1 MELFKTFLFSFSSL
15 EHKEVQRFCF
25 KRVVTRYLEDLF
37 SLDTFLLIHYYNHLP
52 MDQHTQDWCITH
64 LPLDRLFSVVTFTSL
79 SIFKVII
86 KSSYKNL
93 FRIQGKSHTDL
104 TSMKTLLIIFPYYSL
119 ILYTVG
125 SVERYLFCK
134 MHFIVAVLFISF
146 KGQVCRL
153 VYFWKTLIKGN
164 CGAFQTSSEEERLFS
179 ITCILFI
186 IFKFTFYNKKKARR
200 KKVGTSDLLQEDW
213 TIITPQIVHISVR
226 DAWFPIIDFCWWSN
240 TSHTG
245 THYLYL

>member
-146 KGQVCRL
+146 KGQDCRL

-164 CGAFQTSSEEERLFS
+164 SVGLFK
-179 ITCILFI
+179 LQV
-186 IFKFTFYNKKKARR
+186 KR
-200 KKVGTSDLLQEDW
+200 KDF
-213 TIITPQIVHISVR
+213 
-226 DAWFPIIDFCWWSN
+226 FPSLVSF
-240 TSHTG
+240 
-245 THYLYL
+245 L